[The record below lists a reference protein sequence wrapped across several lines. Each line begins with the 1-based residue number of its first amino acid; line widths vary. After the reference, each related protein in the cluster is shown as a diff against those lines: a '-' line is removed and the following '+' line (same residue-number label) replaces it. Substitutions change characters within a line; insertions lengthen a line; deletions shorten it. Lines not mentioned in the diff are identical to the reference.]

1 MELTKEKLNEY
12 RNNYKNNKSN
22 KILESA
28 LSSLE
33 LKKVIRNPRVKQST
47 ISKFSTDLKTLPV
60 TNQEHSGRCW
70 MFAGLNI
77 IRESIAKKYNLEEL
91 ELSQNY
97 LTFYDKLEK
106 VNYIMDSIIDLGNYT
121 WDDRTIY
128 WFLTFG
134 YSEGGIWSM
143 FQNLVNKYGI
153 VPKDA
158 VTETFQALNS
168 NQMQDL
174 IYASIKKFT
183 GEAKGLDYDDRVKLK
198 DRYMEDV
205 YDFLT
210 MCYGVMPTKFDFEYV
225 DKDKKYGIEKGLTP
239 KEFYEMSGIDV
250 DDYVVLL
257 NAPSSNKPLNK
268 TYTVKYSNNMTGGKD
283 PLYLNLPIEDLKL
296 YTEKQLND
304 KLPVWFTC
312 DCLPYFDRDNG
323 VWDIDLYNY
332 MDAFNL
338 DLKADKGLM
347 LDFGMSAPN
356 HAMVFTGYNDYPKRY
371 KVENTWGDE
380 KGAKGYYTGTEDWYD
395 TYVYQVAI
403 HKKYLSKELKEL
415 LDTKPIEL
423 DPWDPIGAVTK

>member
-12 RNNYKNNKSN
+12 RANYKNNKAN

-28 LSSLE
+28 LSNTE

-47 ISKFSTDLKTLPV
+47 ISKFSTDIKTLPV
-60 TNQEHSGRCW
+60 ADQEKSGRCW
-70 MFAGLNI
+70 LFAGLNV
-77 IRESIAKKYNLEEL
+77 IRESIAKKYNLEEF

-168 NQMQDL
+168 NQMQDI
-174 IYASIKKFT
+174 IYASIKKFA
-183 GEAKGLDYDDRVKLK
+183 GEAKGLDYDDRRKLK
-198 DRYMEDV
+198 DQYMEDV

-225 DKDKKYGIEKGLTP
+225 DKDKKYGIVKNLTP
-239 KEFYEMSGIDV
+239 KEFYEMSGFDV

-257 NAPSSNKPLNK
+257 NAPSINKPLNK
-268 TYTVKYSNNMTGGKD
+268 TYTVKYSNNMTGGRD

-296 YTEKQLND
+296 YTEKQLKD
-304 KLPVWFTC
+304 ELPVWFTC
-312 DCLPYFDRDNG
+312 DCIPYFDRDNG
-323 VWDIDLYNY
+323 LWDTDLYNY
-332 MDAFNL
+332 MDSFNL
-338 DLKADKGLM
+338 DIKADKGLM
-347 LDFGMSAPN
+347 LDFQISAPN

-380 KGAKGYYTGTEDWYD
+380 KGVKGYYTGTEDWFD

-403 HKKYLSKELKEL
+403 NKKYLSNEVKEL